1 MTITPRS
8 ISNVGSSRR
17 PNTSIRGTLA
27 DWKSDA
33 APDLGDNTP
42 RTQSATEAA
51 ELVLTHAGASR
62 RRDTVDRRIIDDVR
76 NRRGKLID
84 SPSQVGGW
92 PVLRST
98 PAPTD
103 RDRDGM
109 PDTWET
115 AHGMNLNDSTDRN
128 ADRDND
134 GYTNLEEYLNNLCAP

>member
-1 MTITPRS
+1 
-8 ISNVGSSRR
+8 
-17 PNTSIRGTLA
+17 
-27 DWKSDA
+27 
-33 APDLGDNTP
+33 
-42 RTQSATEAA
+42 
-51 ELVLTHAGASR
+51 
-62 RRDTVDRRIIDDVR
+62 
-76 NRRGKLID
+76 
-84 SPSQVGGW
+84 
-92 PVLRST
+92 VLRST